1 MSGIYIHIPFC
12 KQACHYC
19 DFHFSTTLKR
29 KADLV
34 KAIGKEL
41 FLRKDEITKP
51 IETIYFGGGTPSLL
65 TIEELRFLIEEV
77 YKNFKV
83 IDNPEITLEA
93 NPDDLTI
100 QQINDL
106 TETKINR
113 LSIGVQSFFE
123 EDLKLMNRAHNVEE
137 AKNCIKEA
145 IKHFD
150 NITIDLIYGIPGM
163 SDKHWKEN
171 LKIALDFGIPHISSY
186 ALTVEPK
193 TALEKFIKTE
203 KIPPVEESVSHNHYL
218 ILLEEMEKAGF
229 INYEF
234 SNFGKEGYFSKNN
247 TAYWQGKPYLGIGPS
262 AHSFNGKKRSWNVNN
277 NIKYIKG
284 ISENIL
290 PIERETLSTT
300 DRYNEYIM
308 TGLRTMWGV
317 SLEKIEKEFGEK
329 YVDYLIEQAKK
340 PISEGLLKH
349 VFARSDAG
357 ATKQSHEMKR
367 IVSNKEITSSLLKKE
382 VYRKDSILKITKK
395 GKFLSDGIASNLFY
409 V

>member
-29 KADLV
+29 KGELV
-34 KAIGKEL
+34 KSLGKEL
-41 FLRKDEITKP
+41 LLRKEEITEP

-65 TIEELRFLIEEV
+65 TIKELRFLIDEV
-77 YKNFKV
+77 YNNFEV
-83 IDNPEITLEA
+83 IENPEITLEA
-93 NPDDLTI
+93 NPDDLTN
-100 QQINDL
+100 QQINKL
-106 TETKINR
+106 TKTPINR

-123 EDLKLMNRAHNVEE
+123 EDLQLMNRAHNIQE

-145 IKHFD
+145 TKYFD

-163 SDKHWKEN
+163 SDKRWKEN
-171 LKIALDFGIPHISSY
+171 LQIALDFGIPHISSY

-193 TALEKFIKTE
+193 TALEKFIKTG
-203 KIPPVEESVSHNHYL
+203 KISPVEESVSHNHYL

-262 AHSFNGKKRSWNVNN
+262 AHSFNRKERSWNVSN
-277 NIKYIKG
+277 NIKYIKS
-284 ISENIL
+284 ISENRL

-317 SLEKIEKEFGEK
+317 SLKKITKDFGEK
-329 YVDYLIEQAKK
+329 YVDYLLKQAEK
-340 PISEGLLKH
+340 PLEDGLLEL
-349 VFARSDAG
+349 VFASKA
-357 ATKQSHEMKR
+357 KQSYKNKLKA
-367 IVSNKEITSSLLKKE
+367 SNQEITSSLLKKE
-382 VYRKDSILKITKK
+382 VPRKDSILKITKK